1 MYFKYNILQFNKD
14 YTLSRTLKITSE
26 TKCFCTDSL
35 DYEAKIL
42 HLTYT

>member
-1 MYFKYNILQFNKD
+1 MHFNYNILQVNKD
-14 YTLSRTLKITSE
+14 SALSRTLKITSE

-42 HLTYT
+42 HLT